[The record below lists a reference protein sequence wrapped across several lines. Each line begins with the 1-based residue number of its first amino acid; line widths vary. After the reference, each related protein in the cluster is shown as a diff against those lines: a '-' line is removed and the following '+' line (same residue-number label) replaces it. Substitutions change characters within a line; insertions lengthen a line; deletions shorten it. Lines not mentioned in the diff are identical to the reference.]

1 MTMTDNELMEML
13 DNGSPTDHMITLRQL
28 LESDDKRAFW
38 FSCFIL
44 PYPFT
49 IKDKYNDDMIDWR
62 QSAASAGSDRRQDGA
77 RWQ

>member
-28 LESDDKRAFW
+28 LESDDKRSFW

-49 IKDKYNDDMIDWR
+49 IEDKYNDDMIDWR
-62 QSAASAGSDRRQDGA
+62 QSASSGIKSL
-77 RWQ
+77 